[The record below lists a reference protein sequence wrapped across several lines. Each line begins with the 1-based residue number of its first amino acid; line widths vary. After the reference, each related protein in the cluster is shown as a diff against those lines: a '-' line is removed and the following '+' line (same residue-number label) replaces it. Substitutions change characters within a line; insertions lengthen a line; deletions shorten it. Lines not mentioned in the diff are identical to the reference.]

1 MNTYVEKIDRTRN
14 VPENYKKSPL
24 PIVEKS
30 KVILIDSKA
39 ERWMEVTV
47 EPGVPSVRLL
57 PPEKVACP
65 STRYAF
71 AYTVNRYVGERA
83 EVVAERIGTWQF
95 TPGRSALRSLQACRL
110 GYSPLRQGP
119 LNREAGGVVS
129 LFTHFPAERS
139 SWSCLTQAAWTG
151 VRTRSRRRSASR

>member
-71 AYTVNRYVGERA
+71 A
-83 EVVAERIGTWQF
+83 I
-95 TPGRSALRSLQACRL
+95 P
-110 GYSPLRQGP
+110 
-119 LNREAGGVVS
+119 
-129 LFTHFPAERS
+129 
-139 SWSCLTQAAWTG
+139 
-151 VRTRSRRRSASR
+151 

>member
-95 TPGRSALRSLQACRL
+95 TPGRGLSLETDAADIDEVDRVMGEALCALYKL
-110 GYSPLRQGP
+110 
-119 LNREAGGVVS
+119 
-129 LFTHFPAERS
+129 
-139 SWSCLTQAAWTG
+139 AAL
-151 VRTRSRRRSASR
+151 VIARSAKGL